1 MVDRWSHAGA
11 MVGGGGLLLR
21 SSVQLDDSWRGG
33 RDPKKSE
40 AGCRAGPATRPGGPV
55 RTFWRRRPHRIYR
68 LAPQLPAFGRG
79 LVGLLCPVLGSG
91 LGSRPPRPPL
101 GAPGGPDFV
110 TERPL
115 VAATCNEM
123 GAIAPLW
130 LLVARRLGRIVTFWG
145 FSPACSPLSASIWD
159 TVALRRVELFPN
171 GRSPRPTR
179 ASAGVGCLREGVA
192 MDGRRNGHGRGWHCG
207 SHLGEHGRR
216 VSGPQICSGAP
227 AQRSGGSVVAPEQDG
242 VFTRYRP
249 IPASPIP
256 LVQAL
261 PLLLLTHHR
270 AGLRRQRLGL
280 AQGAPNRGAPSR

>member
-1 MVDRWSHAGA
+1 MAAGVETGA
-11 MVGGGGLLLR
+11 LRCGRQVVACGGDGRGWGLLLR

-130 LLVARRLGRIVTFWG
+130 LLVARRLGRIVSVLGVLARVLSPVSVHLGHRRPPAGRIVPKWTFAPPYSC
-145 FSPACSPLSASIWD
+145 F
-159 TVALRRVELFPN
+159 
-171 GRSPRPTR
+171 
-179 ASAGVGCLREGVA
+179 
-192 MDGRRNGHGRGWHCG
+192 CG
-207 SHLGEHGRR
+207 SG
-216 VSGPQICSGAP
+216 VSA
-227 AQRSGGSVVAPEQDG
+227 
-242 VFTRYRP
+242 
-249 IPASPIP
+249 
-256 LVQAL
+256 
-261 PLLLLTHHR
+261 
-270 AGLRRQRLGL
+270 
-280 AQGAPNRGAPSR
+280 